1 MRLEDVVNKDGGF
14 DSTQSR
20 AATMVAKVMVDLL
33 LMEVACFRSRD
44 CDRKRLSS
52 GSELLGVVAC
62 DLDQGQVAA
71 CVVQGKE

>member
-1 MRLEDVVNKDGGF
+1 
-14 DSTQSR
+14 
-20 AATMVAKVMVDLL
+20 MVAKVMVDLL

-71 CVVQGKE
+71 CVVQGAQ

>member
-1 MRLEDVVNKDGGF
+1 
-14 DSTQSR
+14 
-20 AATMVAKVMVDLL
+20 MVAKVMVDLL

-71 CVVQGKE
+71 CVVQGAR

>member
-1 MRLEDVVNKDGGF
+1 MIEVVVQIQGGV
-14 DSTQSR
+14 
-20 AATMVAKVMVDLL
+20 ATMVAKVMVDLL

-71 CVVQGKE
+71 CVVQGAR

>member
-1 MRLEDVVNKDGGF
+1 
-14 DSTQSR
+14 
-20 AATMVAKVMVDLL
+20 MVAKVMVDLM
-33 LMEVACFRSRD
+33 LMEVACFRICD
-44 CDRKRLSS
+44 CDRERRSS